1 MIDETGVIDE
11 ARLIVPGLAGL
22 YRQLAPLGYAFA
34 RVVYGLLL
42 LPSGFDKVF
51 QGGVH
56 RIAAGNILKIG
67 FEPPLVWAWAVGS
80 LEFFGAIL
88 LVLGLFTRPV
98 AFALAIQMAVIT
110 FMIQLPNGYFWTS
123 RGCEFALLL
132 TLVCVAFIAGGG
144 GRYSLDRIIGRE
156 F

>member
-1 MIDETGVIDE
+1 MIDETSDIDE
-11 ARLIVPGLAGL
+11 SVLIIPGLAGL
-22 YRQLAPLGYAFA
+22 YRQLAPLGYVFA

-56 RIAAGNILKIG
+56 RIAAGNIIKIG
-67 FEPPLVWAWAVGS
+67 LEPPLVWAWAVGS
-80 LEFFGAIL
+80 LEFIGAIL
-88 LVLGLFTRPV
+88 LLLGLFTRPV

-110 FMIQLPNGYFWTS
+110 FMIQMPNGFFWTS
-123 RGCEFALLL
+123 RGCEFPLLL
-132 TLVCVAFIAGGG
+132 TLVAIAFVAGGG
-144 GRYSLDRIIGRE
+144 GRYSLDWRIGRE